1 MSRSLARE
9 DAFKLIFEIEITNIS
24 AKEAIEYLYQT
35 VNKSNEM
42 WAQEFI
48 SASNRQYIEDI
59 VNGVSKN
66 KAELNSKIEPTLKG
80 WTISRIS
87 KVNLAILQLA
97 AYEIYYIEDVP
108 SKVSANEAVLLA
120 KKYAGKE
127 AASFI
132 NGVLGTLIK
141 NAETENSEGN

>member
-9 DAFKLIFEIEITNIS
+9 DAFKLIFEMEITNIS
-24 AKEAIEYLYQT
+24 AKEAIAYLYET
-35 VNKSNEM
+35 VEKHNEM

-48 SASNRQYIEDI
+48 SASNRKYIEDI
-59 VNGVSKN
+59 VNGVSEN
-66 KAELNSKIEPTLKG
+66 RDELISKIEPTLKD

-87 KVNLAILQLA
+87 KVNLSILKLA
-97 AYEIYYIEDVP
+97 MYEICYIDDIP
-108 SKVSANEAVLLA
+108 AKVSVNEAVVLA

-141 NAETENSEGN
+141 SIE

>member
-9 DAFKLIFEIEITNIS
+9 DAFKLIFEMEITDIN
-24 AKEAIEYLYQT
+24 AKEAIEYLYDT
-35 VNKSNEM
+35 VNKHNEM
-42 WAQEFI
+42 WAQEFV
-48 SASNRQYIEDI
+48 SASNRKYIEDV
-59 VNGVSKN
+59 VNGVYEN
-66 KAELNSKIEPTLKG
+66 KAALNSKIEPTLKD

-97 AYEIYYIEDVP
+97 AYEIYYITDIP
-108 SKVSANEAVLLA
+108 SKVSVNEAVLLA

-127 AASFI
+127 SSSFI

-141 NAETENSEGN
+141 NAEEENSEGN